1 MTYLGTI
8 SEQVTLFFKT
18 CGFGFLL
25 GALYEVFRV
34 LRRLLTGGRFI
45 LLWDLLYSITAS
57 VTGFL
62 FLLSYGNGKLRL
74 YIVIGMIIGFS
85 VYYLTLGTS
94 VSRCVDAAIGIVMQ
108 IIKVISKPFI
118 SILNYIRT
126 LFVCFGRRFKIFL
139 KKVKKKFNFHLKS
152 TGILLYNSKR

>member
-108 IIKVISKPFI
+108 IIKKYNITAMFAYRSCFCKISLVFAFFMIHVDKNNFLQ
-118 SILNYIRT
+118 IL
-126 LFVCFGRRFKIFL
+126 
-139 KKVKKKFNFHLKS
+139 
-152 TGILLYNSKR
+152 